1 LRGYASGTQDTS
13 NVKNTRVEDVNK
25 NKMFWDGFQWVAKV
39 NTASGNVDPAVLAQT
54 KKMRRLVISN
64 LPLSLG
70 IGENEVGDF
79 VTKFIVENY
88 LNDEGNYHPVKE
100 VSIDTAKNSATI
112 ELSSVEEA
120 NKLAKVEAI
129 KILGSNCRV
138 AKVGDPKLNST
149 VGNLITDA
157 QYSGQAAAAALT
169 ALTMLSNKDANAS
182 FTLSKVNVL
191 GQTSKILKVTNLV
204 DPEFAKN
211 ITPDELAEIH
221 EDISGE
227 FGTAGKV
234 VDSFIVKKEKATSGA
249 EIGTVFLVFEESSGA
264 EKAYNSMANKRY
276 ENRDIRIIYV
286 DEETYKKSFAHLKA

>member
-1 LRGYASGTQDTS
+1 MR
-13 NVKNTRVEDVNK
+13 NKIEDANK
-25 NKMFWDGFQWVAKV
+25 SKMFWDGFQWVAKV
-39 NTASGNVDPAVLAQT
+39 NMTGANVDPVVLAQT

-64 LPLSLG
+64 LPLTLG

-79 VTKFIVENY
+79 VTKFIMENY
-88 LNDEGNYHPVKE
+88 LNDEGNFHPIKE
-100 VSIDTAKNSATI
+100 VSIDTAKNSAII
-112 ELSSVEEA
+112 ELSSVEET

-157 QYSGQAAAAALT
+157 QYNGQAAAAALT

-191 GQTSKILKVTNLV
+191 GSTSKILKVTNLV
-204 DPEFAKN
+204 DPEHAKS
-211 ITPDELAEIH
+211 ITAEELQEIY

-227 FGTAGKV
+227 FGTIGKIA
-234 VDSFIVKKEKATSGA
+234 DSFVVKKEKAVSGA
-249 EIGTVFLVFEESSGA
+249 EVGTVFLIFEESSGA
-264 EKAYNSMANKRY
+264 EKVYNSMSNKRY

-286 DEETYKKSFAHLKA
+286 DEETFKKSFAHLKA

>member
-1 LRGYASGTQDTS
+1 
-13 NVKNTRVEDVNK
+13 
-25 NKMFWDGFQWVAKV
+25 MFWDGFQWVAKV
-39 NTASGNVDPAVLAQT
+39 NTTGNVDPAVLAQT

-64 LPLSLG
+64 LPLTLG

-88 LNDEGNYHPVKE
+88 LNDEGNFHPVKE
-100 VSIDTAKNSATI
+100 VTIDTAKNSATI
-112 ELSSVEEA
+112 ELSSVEET

-157 QYSGQAAAAALT
+157 QYSGQAAAAALA
-169 ALTMLSNKDANAS
+169 ALTMLSNKGTDAS

-191 GQTSKILKVTNLV
+191 GSTSKILKVTNLV
-204 DPEFAKN
+204 DPEHAKV
-211 ITPDELAEIH
+211 ITSDEVQEIY

-227 FGTAGKV
+227 FSTLGKV
-234 VDSFIVKKEKATSGA
+234 VESFIVKKEKATSGA
-249 EIGTVFLVFEESSGA
+249 EAGTVFLIFEETSGA
-264 EKAYNSMANKRY
+264 EKAYNTMSNKRY
-276 ENRDIRIIYV
+276 ENRDIRITYI

>member
-1 LRGYASGTQDTS
+1 
-13 NVKNTRVEDVNK
+13 
-25 NKMFWDGFQWVAKV
+25 MFWDGFQWVAKV
-39 NTASGNVDPAVLAQT
+39 NTTGNVDPAVLAQT

-64 LPLSLG
+64 LPLTLG

-88 LNDEGNYHPVKE
+88 LNDEGNFHPVKE
-100 VSIDTAKNSATI
+100 VTIDTAKNSATI

-157 QYSGQAAAAALT
+157 QYSGQAAAAALA
-169 ALTMLSNKDANAS
+169 ALTMLSNKGADAS

-191 GQTSKILKVTNLV
+191 GSTSKILKVTNLV
-204 DPEFAKN
+204 DPEHAKV
-211 ITPDELAEIH
+211 ITPDELQEIY

-227 FGTAGKV
+227 FGTLGKIT
-234 VDSFIVKKEKATSGA
+234 DSFIVKKEKATSGA
-249 EIGTVFLVFEESSGA
+249 EVGTVFLIFEETSGA
-264 EKAYNSMANKRY
+264 EKAYNLMSNKRY
-276 ENRDIRIIYV
+276 ENRDIRITYI